1 MLPTNPPPALV
12 PTHSFSRFVTTWRA
26 SHGVGRAVV
35 LALLLGSVLL
45 VCASCTIERVILY
58 NTEQNPSPR
67 ATPIAKIEAHG

>member
-1 MLPTNPPPALV
+1 MVNPPYPAPPRSSWRFGPFWPLV
-12 PTHSFSRFVTTWRA
+12 SGLAT
-26 SHGVGRAVV
+26 GVA

-45 VCASCTIERVILY
+45 VCGSCTIERVILY

>member
-1 MLPTNPPPALV
+1 MINPPCLAPPRSSWRCGPFWPLV
-12 PTHSFSRFVTTWRA
+12 SGLAT
-26 SHGVGRAVV
+26 AVV

-58 NTEQNPSPR
+58 NTEQSPSPR